1 MRFLLT
7 ATLCV
12 LIGFTSM
19 PRTVRAGETPVMP
32 SKEIPLKEALALRL
46 GRGAGRSAVHTDPME
61 ALIVAGKWKA
71 PVEGE
76 PFTLLDGTEQTWQK
90 VTADKDGA
98 LSGDNARAGYI
109 HWAVVSPK
117 EQVMILHA
125 SGHSLVYV
133 NGEIRPGDGYGHGY
147 LHLPVLLRPGT
158 NDFLFQAGRGALRAK
173 LVEPT
178 HPLMIDTSDSTL
190 PDIVRGESEPLWGAV
205 VLQNATTHPVTA
217 LLRAAGNRAA
227 AQTTTIPA
235 LGARKAPFLYYPSR
249 AGTTN
254 VCQVTLEAVDQD
266 SSSAPVRAQV
276 SLRIRQKDQSY
287 RRTFRSSIEDSVQ
300 YYGVNPPPPG
310 SAALSHPALFL
321 SLHGASVEAMGQ
333 ADAYS
338 PKKWGVLVAPTNR
351 RPYGFDWEEWGRWDA
366 MEVLALATE
375 RYQPDP
381 SRIYLTGHS
390 MGGHGTWHLGAVY
403 PDRFAAIGP
412 SAGWISFSSYASRN
426 QSAPT
431 NAIQQL
437 LRRSAASSDTL
448 LMATNY
454 LQEGVYILHG
464 DADDNVPVT
473 EAREMRRILGEFHRD
488 FDFHEQP
495 GAGHW
500 WDATDEAGTD
510 CVDWAPMFDFFAH
523 HSIPADE
530 AVRRVRFVTVNPAVS
545 HRSHWVRIL
554 AQERQLEP
562 SYVDVRCDPAIRRI
576 AGTTTNVSRLWFEL
590 PSIRP
595 GAPMTIELDG
605 QKLEKVSFPALA
617 PSVAGRPS
625 VPFVCLAKQ
634 EGRWTLSDYPSAS
647 VKNPSRS
654 GPFREA
660 FRNHMIFVFGTQGTL
675 EENKWAHARARYDA
689 EAFWYRGNGS
699 VDVMSDTDYLKALKT
714 QGHKP
719 ETRSSKSKV
728 PGTRPIP
735 LSKRNVILFG
745 NADLNAA
752 WAVLLPHSPVQVHRN
767 SVQIGQRELT
777 GEDLACLFLQPSP
790 SDPNALVGVVAGSGI
805 PGLRLTERLT
815 YFLSGGGLPDCLVV
829 GSEMLTRGADGVR
842 AAGFFGQ
849 DWQVDTGDF
858 AWREPR

>member
-7 ATLCV
+7 GTLCV
-12 LIGFTSM
+12 LIGIHSL
-19 PRTVRAGETPVMP
+19 PRTACAGEASTI
-32 SKEIPLKEALALRL
+32 SSREIPLREALSLRL
-46 GRGAGRSAVHTDPME
+46 GGRGAGRSAVHTDPVE

-76 PFTLLDGTEQTWQK
+76 TFTLLDGTEQTWRK

-98 LSGDNARAGYI
+98 FSGDGGRAGYI

-117 EQVMILHA
+117 EQVMVLHA

-133 NGEIRPGDGYGHGY
+133 NGEIRPGDGYAHGY
-147 LHLPVLLRPGT
+147 LRLPVLLRTGT
-158 NDFLFQAGRGALRAK
+158 NDLLFQAGRGALRAN

-178 HPLMIDTSDSTL
+178 HTLMIDTSDSSL
-190 PDIVRGESEPLWGAV
+190 PDIVGGESEPLWGAV

-217 LLRAAGNRAA
+217 SLRAVGNRAA
-227 AQTTTIPA
+227 AQVTTIPA

-249 AGTTN
+249 PGATN
-254 VCQVTLEAVDQD
+254 VCQVTLEAVDRN
-266 SSSAPVRAQV
+266 SSSARARAQV
-276 SLRIRQKDQSY
+276 NLRIRQPDQTY
-287 RRTFRSSIEDSVQ
+287 RRTFRSTIEDSVQ
-300 YYGVNPPPPG
+300 YYAVNPPPFG
-310 SAALSHPALFL
+310 RMSHPALFL
-321 SLHGASVEAMGQ
+321 SLHGAGVEAMGQ

-426 QSAPT
+426 QPPPT

-437 LRRSAASSDTL
+437 LRRSAASGDTL

-473 EAREMRRILGEFHRD
+473 QAREMRRLLGEFHRD
-488 FDFHEQP
+488 LDFHEQP

-500 WDATDEAGTD
+500 WDASDEPGAD

-523 HSIPADE
+523 HAIPADE

-562 SYVDVRCDPAIRRI
+562 SCVDVRCDPAIRRI
-576 AGTTTNVSRLWFEL
+576 AGTTTNVSQLCFEL

-595 GAPMTIELDG
+595 GSPMTIELDG
-605 QKLEKVSFPALA
+605 QKLEKVPFPVLA
-617 PSVAGRPS
+617 TSAGKHPG
-625 VPFVCLAKQ
+625 VPFVCLARQ
-634 EGRWTLSDYPSAS
+634 EGRWTLSDYPSAL
-647 VKNPSRS
+647 VKNPARS

-660 FRNHMIFVFGTQGTL
+660 FRNHMVFVYGTQGTS
-675 EENKWAHARARYDA
+675 EENKWTLARARYDA

-699 VDVMSDTDYLKALKT
+699 VDVMSDTDYLKALK
-714 QGHKP
+714 GHEP
-719 ETRSSKSKV
+719 ESRDTSSKA

-735 LSKRNVILFG
+735 LRKRNVIVFG
-745 NADLNAA
+745 NADLNAT
-752 WAVLLPHSPVQVHRN
+752 WPVLLSRSPVQVRRN
-767 SVQIGQRELT
+767 NVKIGQRELT
-777 GEDLACLFLQPSP
+777 GEDLGCLFLQPSP
-790 SDPNALVGVVAGSGI
+790 SDPDALVGVVAGSGI
-805 PGLRLTERLT
+805 PGLRLTERLG
-815 YFLSGGGLPDCLVV
+815 YFLSGGGVPDCLVI
-829 GSEMLTRGADGVR
+829 GPEMLARGADGVR
-842 AAGFFGQ
+842 VAGFFGQ

-858 AWREPR
+858 AWRESQ